1 MRIGLFGGT
10 FNPFHSGHLQA
21 CRDMITR
28 FFLDRMILI
37 PAAIPPH
44 KPQQGLASP
53 TDRLAMIRLATAR
66 FSNMDVSDIELI
78 RPGPSYTVDTLTF
91 FRREYPSADDLFLV
105 MGLDAFLEFHT
116 WKSWQTILKL
126 CAILVMNRP
135 GAYGGEFRDK
145 GQVFDAYVR
154 KRFGYDLSES
164 IDFSARL
171 RHREPVCGK
180 TAGEGAK
187 PVEPIDLSESLYHH
201 PDNRPL
207 VLTPIDSMDIS
218 SSRIRQMIRD
228 GQSIRSVVPESV
240 ARYISEK
247 GLYQ

>member
-91 FRREYPSADDLFLV
+91 FRRGYPDADDLFLV
-105 MGLDAFLEFHT
+105 MGLDEFLEFHT
-116 WKSWQTILKL
+116 WKSWLTIL
-126 CAILVMNRP
+126 
-135 GAYGGEFRDK
+135 
-145 GQVFDAYVR
+145 
-154 KRFGYDLSES
+154 
-164 IDFSARL
+164 
-171 RHREPVCGK
+171 
-180 TAGEGAK
+180 
-187 PVEPIDLSESLYHH
+187 
-201 PDNRPL
+201 
-207 VLTPIDSMDIS
+207 
-218 SSRIRQMIRD
+218 
-228 GQSIRSVVPESV
+228 
-240 ARYISEK
+240 
-247 GLYQ
+247 